1 MKSSD
6 PGNYRFYFNLVCKSH
21 WSFILCDTKKK
32 YIKGFHLN
40 GQNDMNLDTF
50 TKYSNLNISQIT
62 NLGSFVHKV
71 VSYKQASQEIM
82 EHPPLYRKTKF
93 FSTLKVFFPS
103 IGDYKLEKQIL
114 NLSTVIE
121 QEFNTI
127 LQTLG
132 KLQSE
137 MNSLAS
143 VVIQSQYALDTL
155 TSQVEFMLP
164 SMKNVAS
171 M

>member
-1 MKSSD
+1 
-6 PGNYRFYFNLVCKSH
+6 
-21 WSFILCDTKKK
+21 
-32 YIKGFHLN
+32 
-40 GQNDMNLDTF
+40 
-50 TKYSNLNISQIT
+50 
-62 NLGSFVHKV
+62 
-71 VSYKQASQEIM
+71 M

-143 VVIQSQYALDTL
+143 VVIQS
-155 TSQVEFMLP
+155 
-164 SMKNVAS
+164 
-171 M
+171 